1 MGLPMRSTRYS
12 EAVILCLL
20 KEAASGTSIGEVCS
34 TARIS
39 TRTFYRWRAQYGG
52 LQPSAARERSQL
64 LHENRRLR
72 ALVADLRRSRWKPTC
87 ETAWLGAA
95 PVRAECGAPSISL
108 RTRPGS
114 SSGRFASLRGQR

>member
-1 MGLPMRSTRYS
+1 MRSTRYS

-20 KEAASGTSIGEVCS
+20 KEAAAGTSIGEVCS

-39 TRTFYRWRAQYGG
+39 TRTFYRWRAQYGC
-52 LQPSAARERSQL
+52 LTPAAARERNHL

-72 ALVADLRRSRWKPTC
+72 TLVVDLRRANDPAC
-87 ETAWLGAA
+87 ETVGIGSI
-95 PVRAECGAPSISL
+95 PVRAECGVPPASP
-108 RTRPGS
+108 RDRQGS

>member
-1 MGLPMRSTRYS
+1 MGPPMRSTRYS

-39 TRTFYRWRAQYGG
+39 TRTFYRWRAQYGS
-52 LQPSAARERSQL
+52 LTPSAARERNQL

-72 ALVADLRRSRWKPTC
+72 RLVSDLRRPRRDCAC
-87 ETAWLGAA
+87 ETAGLGAV
-95 PVRAECGAPSISL
+95 PVRAECGAPSASP
-108 RTRPGS
+108 RTRPVS
-114 SSGRFASLRGQR
+114 SSGRFAGLRGQR